1 MEKKSSAGL
10 ILKKLGKAFETENSS
25 KNTSSS
31 EFEVLKT
38 SYVNK

>member
-10 ILKKLGKAFETENSS
+10 ILKKLGKSFETENSS

-31 EFEVLKT
+31 EVDIVKT